1 MKRFI
6 AEIFQDVYD
15 AFSSKRLIGIVGF
28 ACLIG
33 MFIGG
38 WFGATF
44 PDALINTFGG
54 IVTTALIA
62 IAGEQFNWTRWRGLR
77 SDHNQTDP

>member
-1 MKRFI
+1 
-6 AEIFQDVYD
+6 
-15 AFSSKRLIGIVGF
+15 
-28 ACLIG
+28 

-38 WFGATF
+38 WFGAVF

-77 SDHNQTDP
+77 GDHNQTDP